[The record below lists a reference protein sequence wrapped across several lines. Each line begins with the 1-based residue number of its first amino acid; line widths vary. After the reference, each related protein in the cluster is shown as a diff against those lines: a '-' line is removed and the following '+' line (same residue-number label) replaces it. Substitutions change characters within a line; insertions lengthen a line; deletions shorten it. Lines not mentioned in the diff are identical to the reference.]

1 MLFPS
6 LGLTFIDHGGKVG
19 IDEHR
24 LDGFQLHRAAVAYAS
39 VSDGPSPRL
48 AGAFPWPNER
58 GVAEKSKVGKVKVR
72 GASTLYAPS
81 YSLIVII
88 VIIHSFIQSRHL
100 SLSRRSSGPNSIDG
114 ETKRGRGWMFVGS
127 GDDWF
132 VRCCQATGARN
143 TVVAC
148 NRVGEIGTRTDIGA

>member
-6 LGLTFIDHGGKVG
+6 LGLTFIDQGGKVG

-88 VIIHSFIQSRHL
+88 VIIHSFIHSFNLAIFRYHDDHLAQTQSTERRKGAGDGCSWRAATIGSFL
-100 SLSRRSSGPNSIDG
+100 AVRPLVPGILWSLVIGLARLAPGPI
-114 ETKRGRGWMFVGS
+114 
-127 GDDWF
+127 
-132 VRCCQATGARN
+132 
-143 TVVAC
+143 
-148 NRVGEIGTRTDIGA
+148 

>member
-72 GASTLYAPS
+72 GPSTLYAPS

-88 VIIHSFIQSRHL
+88 VIIHSFIHSISPSFAITTIIWPKLNRRRDEKGPGMDVRGERRRLVRSLL
-100 SLSRRSSGPNSIDG
+100 SGHWCQ
-114 ETKRGRGWMFVGS
+114 EYCGRL
-127 GDDWF
+127 
-132 VRCCQATGARN
+132 
-143 TVVAC
+143 
-148 NRVGEIGTRTDIGA
+148 